1 MALTMLGHMFSALPQ
16 LRMQPTQ
23 KRIRVLSGGELVAD
37 TTRAALVWEPR
48 RILAQ
53 YAVPVDDLLVP
64 YENTADASPPPP
76 KDEVRMGDGP
86 SVLAPGNFRLHTTSG
101 QELTIG
107 TGDRAL
113 IGAGFR
119 PTDPDLADY
128 VVLDWDAFDTWLE
141 EEERLFAHP
150 RDPFHRVDVRTS
162 TRKVR
167 ISANG
172 VLLAEST
179 TPTLVFETGLPTRY
193 YLPRTD
199 VVADLVPAVKTTECA
214 YKGEASYYSVGDLTD
229 IAWTYEQPLWDCPG
243 IQGLVAFF
251 TERQVDL
258 ELDGVPIERPITPW
272 S

>member
-23 KRIRVLSGGELVAD
+23 KRIRVLAGDVLVAD
-37 TTRAALVWEPR
+37 TTRALLVWEPR

-53 YAVPVDDLLVP
+53 YAVPLDDLRVP
-64 YENTADASPPPP
+64 YETFVGDAPEQMA
-76 KDEVRMGDGP
+76 EVRMGDGP
-86 SVLAPGNFRLHTTSG
+86 RVLENGNFRLHTTPG
-101 QELTIG
+101 DELTIG
-107 TGDRAL
+107 TAV
-113 IGAGFR
+113 GAGFR
-119 PTDPDLADY
+119 PADPQLADH

-193 YLPRTD
+193 YLPRAD
-199 VVADLVPAVKTTECA
+199 VAADLVPSAKTTECA
-214 YKGEASYYSVGDLTD
+214 YKGAASYYSVGDLTD